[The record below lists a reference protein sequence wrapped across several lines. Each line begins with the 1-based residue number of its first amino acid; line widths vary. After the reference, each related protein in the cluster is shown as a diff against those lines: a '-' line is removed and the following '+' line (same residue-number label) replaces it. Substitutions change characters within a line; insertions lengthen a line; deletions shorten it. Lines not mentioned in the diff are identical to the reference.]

1 MNYELMAKQQTLFFF
16 KNYLK
21 LNLFSTGIL
30 NILEVAG
37 IHRSAL
43 RPAGRPTAYK
53 LLPTGSWRS
62 EKEEVVFPR
71 TFPWEFSLLVTVRV
85 KKSSSGGFL
94 LRVLHSESLQV
105 SISEC
110 SKGLIFW

>member
-1 MNYELMAKQQTLFFF
+1 MFLILFLLNLSTAQLFFP
-16 KNYLK
+16 
-21 LNLFSTGIL
+21 TGIL

-53 LLPTGSWRS
+53 LLPSGSWRS
-62 EKEEVVFPR
+62 EKEEIVFPR

-85 KKSSSGGFL
+85 KKSFSGGFL

-105 SISEC
+105 SVCEGY
-110 SKGLIFW
+110 KMQVVL